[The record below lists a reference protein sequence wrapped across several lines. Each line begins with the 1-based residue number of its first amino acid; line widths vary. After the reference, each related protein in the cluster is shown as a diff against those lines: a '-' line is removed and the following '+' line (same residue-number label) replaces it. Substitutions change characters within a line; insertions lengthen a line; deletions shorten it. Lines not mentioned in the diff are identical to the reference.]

1 MRRSLGRIVSGSI
14 NKGLIALLNKGE
26 NIEDYPVGALI
37 TIHGSKH
44 SYLGIIT
51 DAGIE
56 SSDDIVGSIS
66 GSGIEEEFRVV
77 AVNAIRDY
85 VSRQKIEIALI
96 GQYCD
101 GVVRNADT
109 TPSFYSDVL
118 ETSPEEIKMFFMEE
132 DKKKLWNIG
141 VPKTP
146 KGIQAFV
153 PIDVEKLVELSFGI
167 FGKSGTGKTFLGNI
181 LAGYMVLYDML
192 RALEDPTCKRIR
204 LLIFDMHS
212 EYGLELKDNMGN
224 IIAEGIAKIF
234 SDRFVRF
241 TPDLELAENRGLESL
256 RINYCDLTLGD
267 VALIAPIFGVSTSF
281 LNYLSDFERIL
292 RKDVGLGDYWV
303 WGLILDGHAQRRL
316 ERSPEGQKI
325 LNEIANKTKISD
337 MSILRKRILD
347 KIRAALGVGAELS
360 FRSQTSKLRA
370 LLSYPY
376 TSEERAID
384 IIVDN
389 LISREGQNVVISMGR
404 YEKETPLYMMIANL
418 IARRLRERI
427 LEKTMAGEELETKII
442 IFLEEAHNF
451 LGKETYRVS
460 PFGEIAREMR
470 KKGVMLCVIDQKP
483 SELDRDVI
491 SMLWTNFVFTLT
503 DKADVESALI
513 GVPRAELFKKVIPM
527 LGRQEVLIYG
537 EAVRFPVV
545 IRVED
550 YSKISRIFSEYANRD
565 RENLN
570 QKIDFLRKQGII

>member
-1 MRRSLGRIVSGSI
+1 MS
-14 NKGLIALLNKGE
+14 
-26 NIEDYPVGALI
+26 
-37 TIHGSKH
+37 
-44 SYLGIIT
+44 
-51 DAGIE
+51 
-56 SSDDIVGSIS
+56 
-66 GSGIEEEFRVV
+66 
-77 AVNAIRDY
+77 
-85 VSRQKIEIALI
+85 
-96 GQYCD
+96 
-101 GVVRNADT
+101 
-109 TPSFYSDVL
+109 
-118 ETSPEEIKMFFMEE
+118 
-132 DKKKLWNIG
+132 
-141 VPKTP
+141 
-146 KGIQAFV
+146 
-153 PIDVEKLVELSFGI
+153 
-167 FGKSGTGKTFLGNI
+167 GNI
-181 LAGYMVLYDML
+181 TFTMIKPKAVADG
-192 RALEDPTCKRIR
+192 
-204 LLIFDMHS
+204 
-212 EYGLELKDNMGN
+212 NMGN